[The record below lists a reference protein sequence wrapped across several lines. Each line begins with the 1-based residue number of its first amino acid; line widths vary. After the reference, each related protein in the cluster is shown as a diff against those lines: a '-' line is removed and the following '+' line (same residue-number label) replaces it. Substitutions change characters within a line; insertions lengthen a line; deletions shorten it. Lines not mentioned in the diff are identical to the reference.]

1 MSEDIYAAHTFMPI
15 IEPRLAPIKMAV
27 AINENILL
35 ENLEKVDVF
44 KFSQRISV
52 GSGALS
58 SFQNLLLSIQHPQ
71 NNLCILLKKLP
82 LLYRSRAA

>member
-1 MSEDIYAAHTFMPI
+1 
-15 IEPRLAPIKMAV
+15 MAV

-58 SFQNLLLSIQHPQ
+58 SFQNLLLSMQHPQ
-71 NNLCILLKKLP
+71 NNLSILLKKLP
-82 LLYRSRAA
+82 VLCTSRAAYTSEGVAKTINTVPVNDSSCF